1 MIQSLDTYFRQM
13 VYKVEMMPSEI
24 SSNID
29 QNMARLESS
38 ILDRI
43 NRVELKTSSDVSLV
57 TSLIGVLMII
67 NLIIL
72 LIEALTRLRRQ

>member
-1 MIQSLDTYFRQM
+1 
-13 VYKVEMMPSEI
+13 MMPSEI

>member
-1 MIQSLDTYFRQM
+1 M

>member
-1 MIQSLDTYFRQM
+1 
-13 VYKVEMMPSEI
+13 MPSEI